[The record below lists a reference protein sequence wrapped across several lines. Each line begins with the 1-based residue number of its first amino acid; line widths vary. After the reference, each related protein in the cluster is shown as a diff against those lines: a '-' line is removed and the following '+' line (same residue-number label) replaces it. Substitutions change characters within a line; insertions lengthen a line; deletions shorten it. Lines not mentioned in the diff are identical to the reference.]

1 MSGPADWRKAGEGWR
16 PDPKRVIAS
25 LPMAVI
31 MLAPDLT
38 IASVNTAAEQL
49 TGQGARR
56 LVGKMVEDVF
66 AFDEQLILS
75 RLTEGDAQLFAR
87 DAGVR
92 VLGAPPRRIDV
103 MTAPVTHSPGWQVLT
118 LHEAGG
124 VEAFSGDGG
133 GAGAGEG
140 TPLRAPEVLA
150 HEIKNP
156 LAGIRG
162 AAQLLGRKLGDS
174 DRALT
179 ELITGEVDRIAKL
192 VDQMQSLSRRGQ
204 EPRVPSNL
212 HEAVRRAQAV
222 VAASRSG
229 AFVVEEEFDPSLPP
243 VMASPD
249 ALVQVLLN
257 LLTNAREAC
266 QTQRTPRIAVRSRFA
281 SGIQLHAGPGGK
293 PLRLPIE
300 LRVSD
305 NGPGIDPSLRDHI
318 FDPFVTG
325 KKNGQGLGLAL
336 VQKLVR
342 EMNGRVTHDR
352 DDAKGWTHFRIHL
365 PVAGVTKP

>member
-1 MSGPADWRKAGEGWR
+1 MPACVYWRPPADRRHDRAGH
-16 PDPKRVIAS
+16 
-25 LPMAVI
+25 
-31 MLAPDLT
+31 
-38 IASVNTAAEQL
+38 
-49 TGQGARR
+49 ARR
-56 LVGKMVEDVF
+56 
-66 AFDEQLILS
+66 
-75 RLTEGDAQLFAR
+75 
-87 DAGVR
+87 
-92 VLGAPPRRIDV
+92 
-103 MTAPVTHSPGWQVLT
+103 GWQVLT

-140 TPLRAPEVLA
+140 TPLRAEVLA

-179 ELITGEVDRIAKL
+179 ELITGEVDGIAKL

-222 VAASRSG
+222 VTASRSG

-281 SGIQLHAGPGGK
+281 SGIQLQCWPWWQTAASADRAARQRQWSGHRSIFARSH
-293 PLRLPIE
+293 LRSV
-300 LRVSD
+300 R
-305 NGPGIDPSLRDHI
+305 
-318 FDPFVTG
+318 
-325 KKNGQGLGLAL
+325 NGQEERAGA
-336 VQKLVR
+336 
-342 EMNGRVTHDR
+342 GRSLLSR
-352 DDAKGWTHFRIHL
+352 SWCAK
-365 PVAGVTKP
+365 